1 MQLRR
6 LAALEQQKIQDEH
19 KQVQEIISHLEDL
32 LANPKKILALIKEDM
47 VELEKAY
54 GDERRTEIEI
64 NELGEFNE
72 EDLVKDE
79 AVFISITQRGYIKRV
94 VAEAF
99 RAQGRGGKGVKGHA
113 TKEEDEVNI
122 FMPARTK
129 ETILFFSNRGKVYSE
144 KTYRIPEASRTA
156 KGSSIFNLLNL
167 EPEET
172 ITAALRVKDFKNSEY
187 CILATRNGKTKR
199 VALSEFSSVRPS
211 GLIAMNLNDD
221 DELGWVQLTS
231 GEDEII
237 FVSENGQALRFKE
250 DSVRAMG
257 RQAAGVKGINLRG
270 DDKVTSMEVLRE
282 GYDLLII
289 TTNGYG
295 KRTPL
300 DQYNAKGRATM
311 GVKTIDTNAIHIVGK
326 IAGAKVVKPSDN
338 LTIISSNGVVLRTK
352 VEDIKQA
359 GRATRGVKVIN
370 LGEGDSVASTA
381 RMAEESIEDITEES
395 NEEDS
400 DAKEKDANDLKE

>member
-1 MQLRR
+1 
-6 LAALEQQKIQDEH
+6 
-19 KQVQEIISHLEDL
+19 
-32 LANPKKILALIKEDM
+32 
-47 VELEKAY
+47 
-54 GDERRTEIEI
+54 
-64 NELGEFNE
+64 
-72 EDLVKDE
+72 
-79 AVFISITQRGYIKRV
+79 
-94 VAEAF
+94 
-99 RAQGRGGKGVKGHA
+99 
-113 TKEEDEVNI
+113 
-122 FMPARTK
+122 
-129 ETILFFSNRGKVYSE
+129 ILFFSNRGKVYSE